1 MFQVLLK
8 DEWRRVS
15 RRFHLFFPDISRDRG
30 DKVSSKLWWLFRLN
44 PEAWGGGEHL
54 TIRLLRLLSL
64 PSVWGGACV
73 SGVAGGIGGAACVW
87 GMDGVAFG
95 ALSGIRGGAR
105 RGDGERYRQ
114 IVFFFFWGP
123 EAPLF
128 CNIWIFFFFLF
139 FIFFVGGEGLGNF
152 SITVVCYVI
161 GFVLIWKFGV
171 S

>member
-1 MFQVLLK
+1 M
-8 DEWRRVS
+8 S

-30 DKVSSKLWWLFRLN
+30 GKVSSRLWWLFRLN

-54 TIRLLRLLSL
+54 TIQLLRLLSL

-73 SGVAGGIGGAACVW
+73 SGVAGGIGDAACVW
-87 GMDGVAFG
+87 GMDGPG
-95 ALSGIRGGAR
+95 GIIYWGRLLLRPCQASAVELVRGGS
-105 RGDGERYRQ
+105 ERYRQ